1 MSDHFT
7 PALGGLIVLA
17 AALGTA
23 LVTWVIHPLLVRYAL
38 ARPNARSSH
47 KIPTPQGAGIAVVAV
62 TIVVAA
68 VALLATNSGGLH
80 LIFVTFGAAILLAL
94 VGVVDDLRPVPVIPR
109 LLLQSAAVAIVALAL
124 PDSFR
129 AMPALPL
136 AVERVLVF
144 VAGVWLVNLV
154 NFMDGIDWIMVVEI
168 VPIAA
173 TLALLGI
180 AGEISSPAAI
190 VATALGGAMLGFA
203 PFNKPVAKVFLGDVG
218 SLPIGLLLGW
228 CLLALA
234 WHGHLTA
241 ALLLPMYFLMDA
253 TVTLLRRVWRR
264 EPFWD
269 AHRSHFY
276 QRATDNGFTV
286 PRVVGEIFALNV
298 ALAALAWWS
307 VAMKSAATD
316 AAALVTGLIATALL
330 LARFSRP
337 RS

>member
-7 PALGGLIVLA
+7 LALGGFIVLA

-23 LVTWVIHPLLVRYAL
+23 LVTWAIHPLLVRYAL

-62 TIVVAA
+62 TIAVAA

-80 LIFVTFGAAILLAL
+80 LIFVTFGATILLAL
-94 VGVVDDLRPVPVIPR
+94 VGVVDDLRPVSVVPR
-109 LLLQSAAVAIVALAL
+109 LLLQSAAVGIVVLAL

-129 AMPALPL
+129 AVPALPFI
-136 AVERVLVF
+136 VERVLVF
-144 VAGVWLVNLV
+144 IAGVWLVNLV
-154 NFMDGIDWIMVVEI
+154 NFMDGIDWIMVAEI

-180 AGEISSPAAI
+180 ANEISAPAAI
-190 VATALGGAMLGFA
+190 VAAALGGAMLGFA

-228 CLLALA
+228 CLLGLA

-253 TVTLLRRVWRR
+253 TVTLLRRIWRR

-286 PRVVGEIFALNV
+286 PRIVGEIFALNIV
-298 ALAALAWWS
+298 LAALAWWS
-307 VAMKSAATD
+307 VAMKSAGTD
-316 AAALVTGLIATALL
+316 AVALVAGLIATALL